1 MKMTLVRVA
10 EAPDTVTGV
19 ACERAPKV
27 HQTAGHAGPAP
38 EPCARVQHDGP
49 TPSNRP
55 ARVMSERPIRPATG
69 PMPLR
74 SPRGMPAPGR
84 KAIWDKDNVGF
95 WLSACIA
102 MSLLFSIVYS
112 ALG

>member
-1 MKMTLVRVA
+1 MKMTLARVA
-10 EAPDTVTGV
+10 EAPDTVAGV
-19 ACERAPKV
+19 ACEREPKV
-27 HQTAGHAGPAP
+27 HQTAGRAGPAP

-49 TPSNRP
+49 TASSRP
-55 ARVMSERPIRPATG
+55 ARVMSERPIGPATG

-74 SPRGMPAPGR
+74 LPRGIPVSNQP
-84 KAIWDKDNVGF
+84 IWDKDNVGF

>member
-1 MKMTLVRVA
+1 MKMILVRVA

-19 ACERAPKV
+19 ACELAPKV

-49 TPSNRP
+49 AASNRP

-74 SPRGMPAPGR
+74 SLRGMPAPGR
-84 KAIWDKDNVGF
+84 KAIWDKDNVRF